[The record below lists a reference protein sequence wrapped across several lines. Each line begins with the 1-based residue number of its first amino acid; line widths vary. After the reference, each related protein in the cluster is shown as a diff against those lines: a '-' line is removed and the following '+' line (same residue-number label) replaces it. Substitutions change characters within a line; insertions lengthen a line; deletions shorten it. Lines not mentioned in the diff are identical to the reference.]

1 MTHSSVGTARVL
13 VTRGF
18 TNLEP
23 IQLVHDQTFQHLS
36 YFTIV
41 LHKLVLLK
49 TTQEIVHV
57 TTFGSVDQEHQGVT
71 AAILTEQGL

>member
-1 MTHSSVGTARVL
+1 MTHSSGGTARVL

-18 TNLEP
+18 TNLAP
-23 IQLVHDQTFQHLS
+23 GQLVHNQTFYHVS

-41 LHKLVLLK
+41 LHKLVFLK
-49 TTQEIVHV
+49 TIQERVHV

-71 AAILTEQGL
+71 AATLTE

>member
-1 MTHSSVGTARVL
+1 MTHSSGGTALVL

-18 TNLEP
+18 TNLAP
-23 IQLVHDQTFQHLS
+23 SQLVHDQTFYHVS

-41 LHKLVLLK
+41 LYKLVFLK

-57 TTFGSVDQEHQGVT
+57 TTLGSVAQEHQGV
-71 AAILTEQGL
+71 AAATLTEEGL